1 MFHIFFFSG
10 GGYSFSF
17 VLVMELYVNVF
28 IDFGV
33 MIIFMHYIF
42 SSEIRI
48 SEFMYIKQKRSILT
62 NCLEFFLPFFSSS
75 R

>member
-1 MFHIFFFSG
+1 
-10 GGYSFSF
+10 
-17 VLVMELYVNVF
+17 MELYVNVF

-48 SEFMYIKQKRSILT
+48 SEYVCKTKKINFD
-62 NCLEFFLPFFSSS
+62 
-75 R
+75 